1 MKNACFGTQG
11 LKPLVYA
18 AETSDKYHATHSTF
32 LVTRWTID
40 IFAELIK
47 SVILNK
53 ICLTNA
59 TESQNKAIAHFK

>member
-32 LVTRWTID
+32 
-40 IFAELIK
+40 F
-47 SVILNK
+47 S
-53 ICLTNA
+53 
-59 TESQNKAIAHFK
+59 H

>member
-1 MKNACFGTQG
+1 MKNACFGTQR
-11 LKPLVYA
+11 LKSLVYA
-18 AETSDKYHATHSTF
+18 AELAINTMQPTQPF

-59 TESQNKAIAHFK
+59 TESQNKTIAHFK